1 MDKPKDNKKDN
12 GEKRSSHRRGSSF
25 PRSKP
30 EFDQKI
36 LNIRRVTRVVA
47 GGRRFSFSVALV
59 AGDKKGSVGLGLG
72 KAGDT
77 ALAIN
82 KAVRNAK
89 KNIVKLNL
97 TKTMSIPH
105 ELSAKFS
112 SSKVMLIPNKGRGL
126 VAGSVIRDIVK
137 LSGMKDVTG
146 KIISNSKNKLNNAK
160 AVIQALS
167 TISSKYTKPIPYEI
181 ADAVIAKNIL
191 PEKDIINNK
200 KDRIVGRGGRHGKT
214 SGRGGKGQ
222 TARSGNKRRP
232 ELRDIIKRLPKNRGY
247 QFKSIQKS
255 FILQGGQK
263 ALPGEKFSEIRNRLN
278 IKGKK
283 IKLK

>member
-1 MDKPKDNKKDN
+1 MDKDQEKTKDTRDNRDTREKK
-12 GEKRSSHRRGSSF
+12 GGARRGSSF
-25 PRSKP
+25 GRPKP

-89 KNIVKLNL
+89 KNMIKLKL

-112 SSKVMLIPNKGRGL
+112 SSQVVLMPNKGRGL
-126 VAGSVIRDIVK
+126 VAGSVIRDIIK
-137 LSGMKDVTG
+137 LSGMKDITG
-146 KIISNSKNKLNNAK
+146 KIVSNSKNKLNNAK
-160 AVIQALS
+160 AVMSALS
-167 TISSKYTKPIPYEI
+167 QVAAKYSKPVTE
-181 ADAVIAKNIL
+181 NIVL
-191 PEKDIINNK
+191 AGVEVPVPTVLMKDIK
-200 KDRIVGRGGRHGKT
+200 
-214 SGRGGKGQ
+214 
-222 TARSGNKRRP
+222 
-232 ELRDIIKRLPKNRGY
+232 E
-247 QFKSIQKS
+247 
-255 FILQGGQK
+255 
-263 ALPGEKFSEIRNRLN
+263 EK
-278 IKGKK
+278 
-283 IKLK
+283 

>member
-1 MDKPKDNKKDN
+1 MEDENKKKN
-12 GEKRSSHRRGSSF
+12 NNRRSSSF
-25 PRSKP
+25 NRPKP

-36 LNIRRVTRVVA
+36 LSIRRVTRVVA

-59 AGDKKGSVGLGLG
+59 AGDKKGSIGLGLG

-89 KNIVKLNL
+89 KNMIKLKL

-112 SSKVMLIPNKGRGL
+112 SSYVRLLPNKGRGL

-137 LSGMKDVTG
+137 LSGMKDITG

-160 AVIQALS
+160 AVMDALS
-167 TISSKYTKPIPYEI
+167 TISSKYAKPLLENVIVANKEVPVVPEEI
-181 ADAVIAKNIL
+181 V
-191 PEKDIINNK
+191 
-200 KDRIVGRGGRHGKT
+200 T
-214 SGRGGKGQ
+214 Q
-222 TARSGNKRRP
+222 
-232 ELRDIIKRLPKNRGY
+232 
-247 QFKSIQKS
+247 
-255 FILQGGQK
+255 
-263 ALPGEKFSEIRNRLN
+263 
-278 IKGKK
+278 
-283 IKLK
+283 

>member
-1 MDKPKDNKKDN
+1 MEKPKENSNSGSGKKN
-12 GEKRSSHRRGSSF
+12 NNRRGSSF

-59 AGDKKGSVGLGLG
+59 AGDKKGAVGLGLG

-82 KAVRNAK
+82 KALRNAK
-89 KNIVKLNL
+89 KNMIRLNL

-112 SSKVMLIPNKGRGL
+112 SSHIVLRPNKGRGL

-137 LSGMKDVTG
+137 LSGMKDITG
-146 KIISNSKNKLNNAK
+146 KILSNSKNKLNNAK
-160 AVIQALS
+160 AVMSALS
-167 TISSKYTKPIPYEI
+167 QISSKYAKIVPETVVVANKEVAVPEI
-181 ADAVIAKNIL
+181 EI
-191 PEKDIINNK
+191 K
-200 KDRIVGRGGRHGKT
+200 K
-214 SGRGGKGQ
+214 
-222 TARSGNKRRP
+222 
-232 ELRDIIKRLPKNRGY
+232 
-247 QFKSIQKS
+247 
-255 FILQGGQK
+255 
-263 ALPGEKFSEIRNRLN
+263 
-278 IKGKK
+278 
-283 IKLK
+283 

>member
-1 MDKPKDNKKDN
+1 MDKTKENKKDN
-12 GEKRSSHRRGSSF
+12 IGEKKTNKRSSSF
-25 PRSKP
+25 GRPKP

-89 KNIVKLNL
+89 KNMIKLKL

-112 SSKVMLIPNKGRGL
+112 SSKVVLMPNRGRGL

-137 LSGMKDVTG
+137 LSGIKDVTG

-160 AVIQALS
+160 AVILALS
-167 TISSKYTKPIPYEI
+167 SISSKYSKPLLENIIITPEEIIPP
-181 ADAVIAKNIL
+181 A
-191 PEKDIINNK
+191 
-200 KDRIVGRGGRHGKT
+200 
-214 SGRGGKGQ
+214 
-222 TARSGNKRRP
+222 
-232 ELRDIIKRLPKNRGY
+232 ELIK
-247 QFKSIQKS
+247 I
-255 FILQGGQK
+255 
-263 ALPGEKFSEIRNRLN
+263 
-278 IKGKK
+278 
-283 IKLK
+283 